1 MTKTAVKTKK
11 KNEFWERNKK
21 SGGYLL
27 RKKIMDAVVSICR
40 FILLFG
46 LCFMIL
52 QPILNKI
59 SVSFMTEQDL
69 FNPIVINIPEHFT
82 TENYK
87 IASEIMNYSKALRN
101 SLITSLTIAT
111 LQIAMCTLVG
121 YGFARFKFPLKKFW
135 FGCVILVILI
145 PPQTIAS
152 SLHLHFRFFDVLGL
166 FKLTTGD
173 TINLRGSALPYYLM
187 SAGCMGLKNGLY
199 IYMIRQFFR
208 NIPEDMEEAA
218 DKFARYDLTVMPVVD
233 GDSRLVGI
241 ITVDDAI
248 DVMREEATEDMEKM
262 AALTPSE
269 KPYPKLSVFEIY
281 KNRIPWLMLMMIS
294 AVFTQLIIGK
304 FEAALAA
311 QIVLTTFIPMLMD
324 TGGNSGSQASVTIIR
339 SLSLGE
345 IQFRDIFKV
354 IFKELRVALMCGL
367 SLAVVNFAKL
377 MLFDKVGLM
386 IALTVSLTLLAV
398 VLIAKF
404 VGCTLPLLVKKIGL
418 DPAVMASPII
428 TTVVD
433 AIALIIFFGL
443 ATTLLGI

>member
-218 DKFARYDLTVMPVVD
+218 YVD
-233 GDSRLVGI
+233 GCGTLKTFIRIMLPEAKPILTSCFLFAFVWQWTDGFYSRMFLGNTRLVSTSLSTIVDSLGVWIAKGTGMMNQTVSIAYSNCILSTGTLMI
-241 ITVDDAI
+241 I
-248 DVMREEATEDMEKM
+248 
-262 AALTPSE
+262 LP
-269 KPYPKLSVFEIY
+269 
-281 KNRIPWLMLMMIS
+281 
-294 AVFTQLIIGK
+294 LIILYL
-304 FEAALAA
+304 FA
-311 QIVLTTFIPMLMD
+311 QKGFVE
-324 TGGNSGSQASVTIIR
+324 
-339 SLSLGE
+339 SLS
-345 IQFRDIFKV
+345 
-354 IFKELRVALMCGL
+354 
-367 SLAVVNFAKL
+367 S
-377 MLFDKVGLM
+377 
-386 IALTVSLTLLAV
+386 S
-398 VLIAKF
+398 
-404 VGCTLPLLVKKIGL
+404 
-418 DPAVMASPII
+418 
-428 TTVVD
+428 
-433 AIALIIFFGL
+433 
-443 ATTLLGI
+443 GIKM